1 MPQVASSSVI
11 LRELRYLPSN
21 KHQEVL
27 DFIQFLRSRAAVTPS
42 PVRKSLQGIWK
53 DKGFERL
60 GDIEQAVQ
68 DARAELGA
76 SILKRIF

>member
-11 LRELRYLPSN
+11 LRELRYLPSS

-27 DFIQFLRSRAAVTPS
+27 DFIQFLRSRTAAAKP

-53 DKGFERL
+53 GKGFERL
-60 GDIEQAVQ
+60 DDLGQTVQ
-68 DARAELGA
+68 DARAGLGA
-76 SILKRIF
+76 SILHRVF